1 MALGPDLCALS
12 LAAALAAGARVVAMP
27 IPAEPRT
34 SAPAATP
41 ITHAHVRWWALLLVI
56 GFCAVIST
64 LVHLVNGSNGSDFVR
79 LLKTITCIGIVCWT
93 LDQCVTLL
101 TRGRIRWLTISLITF
116 PFGWVI
122 GDKLSAALLGGEDFI
137 AHWLSQPGLLWSGIT
152 ASLLFAASAFL
163 FFDRFYRAAY
173 YRVAL
178 EAERHRAAE
187 IERARAVSE
196 LALLQAQIE
205 PHFLFN
211 TLAHVLSTVEREPPV
226 AKAMLEHLTRYLRAS
241 LQRTRESEHRL
252 AEELELIEASLAIA
266 AMRLGPRLRY
276 RIAVDASLRDLRLPP
291 MLLQPLVENAIRHGI
306 EPAVDGGE
314 IRVDGEQLGA
324 ELTLRVTDD
333 GKGLAAGA
341 PEGVGLSNVRSRLVS
356 LYGDKGRLSLFSN
369 SAHGVIAELRLP
381 AQRV

>member
-1 MALGPDLCALS
+1 MWSHDAWSLSNIIIICRRWHVVSWMALSAWPQPAS
-12 LAAALAAGARVVAMP
+12 SPAAAWAAGARVVAMAM
-27 IPAEPRT
+27 PAEPRT
-34 SAPAATP
+34 SPAVATP
-41 ITHAHVRWWALLLVI
+41 ITHAQVRWWALLLVI
-56 GFCAVIST
+56 GFSAVIST
-64 LVHLVNGSNGSDFVR
+64 LVSMVNGSNGSDLLP
-79 LLKTITCIGIVCWT
+79 LLKTVTSIGVVCWG

-137 AHWLSQPGLLWSGIT
+137 AHWMRYPGLLWSGIT

-178 EAERHRAAE
+178 EAEHHRATE

-211 TLAHVLSTVEREPPV
+211 TLAHVLSTVERQPPV
-226 AKAMLEHLTRYLRAS
+226 
-241 LQRTRESEHRL
+241 
-252 AEELELIEASLAIA
+252 AEELELIQALLAIA

-276 RIAVDASLRDLRLPP
+276 RIEVDSNLREVRLPP
-291 MLLQPLVENAIRHGI
+291 MLLQPLVENAI
-306 EPAVDGGE
+306 
-314 IRVDGEQLGA
+314 
-324 ELTLRVTDD
+324 
-333 GKGLAAGA
+333 
-341 PEGVGLSNVRSRLVS
+341 
-356 LYGDKGRLSLFSN
+356 
-369 SAHGVIAELRLP
+369 
-381 AQRV
+381 

>member
-1 MALGPDLCALS
+1 M
-12 LAAALAAGARVVAMP
+12 VMP
-27 IPAEPRT
+27 SEPCTSPA
-34 SAPAATP
+34 AATP

-64 LVHLVNGSNGSDFVR
+64 LVAMVNGSNGSDLLP
-79 LLKTITCIGIVCWT
+79 LLKTVTCIGLVCWG

-101 TRGRIRWLTISLITF
+101 TRGRIRWLTVSLMTF
-116 PFGWVI
+116 PLGWFI

-137 AHWLSQPGLLWSGIT
+137 THWMRTPGSLWSGIT
-152 ASLLFAASAFL
+152 ASLLFAGSAFL

-187 IERARAVSE
+187 IQRARAVSE

-226 AKAMLEHLTRYLRAS
+226 AKAMLEHLTRYLRATLRRS
-241 LQRTRESEHRL
+241 RESEHRL
-252 AEELELIEASLAIA
+252 AEELELIEALLAIA

-276 RIAVDASLRDLRLPP
+276 RIEIDPSLRDVRLPP

-314 IRVDGEQLGA
+314 IRVDGEQIGQ
-324 ELTLRVTDD
+324 ELILRVTDD
-333 GKGLAAGA
+333 GKGLTGGS
-341 PEGVGLSNVRSRLVS
+341 PEGVGLSNVRARLAS

-381 AQRV
+381 AQHVSP

>member
-1 MALGPDLCALS
+1 M
-12 LAAALAAGARVVAMP
+12 VMP
-27 IPAEPRT
+27 PEPCTSPA
-34 SAPAATP
+34 AATP
-41 ITHAHVRWWALLLVI
+41 ITHAQVRWWALLLVI

-64 LVHLVNGSNGSDFVR
+64 LVAMVNGSNGSDLLP
-79 LLKTITCIGIVCWT
+79 LLKTVTCIGLVCWA
-93 LDQCVTLL
+93 LDQCVSLL
-101 TRGRIRWLTISLITF
+101 TRGRIRWLTISVMTF
-116 PFGWVI
+116 PVGWVI

-137 AHWLSQPGLLWSGIT
+137 THWMRTPGSLWSGIT
-152 ASLLFAASAFL
+152 ASLLFAASGFL

-173 YRVAL
+173 FRVAL

-187 IERARAVSE
+187 IQRARAVSE

-226 AKAMLEHLTRYLRAS
+226 AKAMLEHLTRYLRATLRRS
-241 LQRTRESEHRL
+241 RESEHCL
-252 AEELELIEASLAIA
+252 AEEMELIEALLAIA

-276 RIAVDASLRDLRLPP
+276 HIEIGPSLRDVRLPP

-314 IRVDGEQLGA
+314 IRVDGEQLGE
-324 ELTLRVTDD
+324 ELILRVTDD
-333 GKGLAAGA
+333 GKGLTGGA
-341 PEGVGLSNVRSRLVS
+341 PEGVGLSNVRARLAS
-356 LYGDKGRLSLFSN
+356 LYGDKGRLSLFCN

-381 AQRV
+381 AQRA

>member
-1 MALGPDLCALS
+1 MVMPPGPCTPP
-12 LAAALAAGARVVAMP
+12 G
-27 IPAEPRT
+27 
-34 SAPAATP
+34 AATP

-79 LLKTITCIGIVCWT
+79 LLKTVTCIGLVCWS
-93 LDQCVTLL
+93 LDQCASWLA
-101 TRGRIRWLTISLITF
+101 RGRIRWLTISLMTF
-116 PFGWVI
+116 PLGWVI

-137 AHWLSQPGLLWSGIT
+137 AHWMRYPGLLWSGIT

-163 FFDRFYRAAY
+163 FFDRFYKAAY

-187 IERARAVSE
+187 IQRARAVSE

-226 AKAMLEHLTRYLRAS
+226 AKAMLEHLTRYLRATLRRS
-241 LQRTRESEHRL
+241 RESEHRL
-252 AEELELIEASLAIA
+252 AEELELVEALLAIA

-276 RIAVDASLRDLRLPP
+276 HIEIDPSLRDVRLPP

-314 IRVDGEQLGA
+314 IRVDGEQIGE
-324 ELTLRVTDD
+324 ELILRVTDD
-333 GKGLAAGA
+333 GKGLTSGA
-341 PEGVGLSNVRSRLVS
+341 PEGVGLSNVRARLAS
-356 LYGDKGRLSLFSN
+356 LYGDKGRLSLFCN
-369 SAHGVIAELRLP
+369 SARGVIAELRLP
-381 AQRV
+381 AQRA